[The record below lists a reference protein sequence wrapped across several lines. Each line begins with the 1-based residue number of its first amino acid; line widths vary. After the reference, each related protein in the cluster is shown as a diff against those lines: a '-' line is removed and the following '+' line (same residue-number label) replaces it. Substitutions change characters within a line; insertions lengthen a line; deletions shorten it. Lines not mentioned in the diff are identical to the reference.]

1 MVARFVVAVEVGEE
15 LGLLELRQGWWLMY
29 RGSQRRMGKKGASG

>member
-15 LGLLELRQGWWLMY
+15 LGLLELRQGWWLTC